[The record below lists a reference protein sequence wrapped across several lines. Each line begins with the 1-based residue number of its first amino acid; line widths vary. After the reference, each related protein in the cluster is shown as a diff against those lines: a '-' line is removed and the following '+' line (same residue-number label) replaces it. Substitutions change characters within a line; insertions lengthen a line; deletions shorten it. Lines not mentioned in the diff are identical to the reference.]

1 MIILLPG
8 PGFGIPIPIPVAHSP
23 PLLLLLLLALVLCFF
38 PAFRFCSLNARLRS
52 KSSANHV
59 NQDQLRDG
67 SQYGN
72 QDEGPLKMCRPATP
86 PPLFAMYTFF
96 FDELT
101 GKCQRFTKRLS
112 RALFVHFTAHE
123 TTNTRASF
131 PNFPPLDLKTRSYLF
146 FMSQPAS
153 SYSHWKK
160 CKFSPK

>member
-23 PLLLLLLLALVLCFF
+23 PLLLLLLLLLALVLCFF

-96 FDELT
+96 FLT
-101 GKCQRFTKRLS
+101 
-112 RALFVHFTAHE
+112 
-123 TTNTRASF
+123 N
-131 PNFPPLDLKTRSYLF
+131 
-146 FMSQPAS
+146 
-153 SYSHWKK
+153 
-160 CKFSPK
+160 